1 MSSKI
6 NIETNSKYTN
16 ISLEGNVKEID
27 IVLAIGAL
35 FDRLHTET
43 KRILIPKLKNIAEL
57 EKAVRSEK
65 QCPCMKEPSLN
76 CGMKCSRCGREL

>member
-35 FDRLHTET
+35 FDRLNPNT

-57 EKAVRSEK
+57 EKDTMGYRK
-65 QCPCMKEPSLN
+65 
-76 CGMKCSRCGREL
+76 